1 MCRPTKYLETTH
13 VTLTSIIQS
22 VTVQIPAVSGA
33 GSWIVCAGSEFE
45 VPGLK
50 LKVPGLRPGW
60 TRLKGSPEAQYS
72 I

>member
-33 GSWIVCAGSEFE
+33 GSWIVCAGSQLTGAGSEFE
-45 VPGLK
+45 VSGLK
-50 LKVPGLRPGW
+50 
-60 TRLKGSPEAQYS
+60 
-72 I
+72 